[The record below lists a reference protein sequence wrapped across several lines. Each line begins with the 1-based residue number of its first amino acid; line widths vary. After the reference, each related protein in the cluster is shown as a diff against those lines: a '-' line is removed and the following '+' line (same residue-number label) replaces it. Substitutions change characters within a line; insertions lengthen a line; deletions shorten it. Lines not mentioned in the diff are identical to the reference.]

1 MAAKRKTK
9 RAPAKKRAAKKQ
21 PAKTGRPTKY
31 TPALAKRLPDMFA
44 NGESVAEVCVELDI
58 HKDTFYEWIKK
69 YPAFSD
75 AYKKGLQR
83 SEAWWSKLG
92 RAGSMGQVK
101 IQPATWIFNM
111 KNRFNWTDRIETEH
125 SGEIGGG
132 PAGIIISPLAD
143 PDEWNKAAARQQAL
157 MKGQGDGGG

>member
-1 MAAKRKTK
+1 MAAKK
-9 RAPAKKRAAKKQ
+9 RPAKKRPAKKR
-21 PAKTGRPTKY
+21 PAAKTGRPTKY
-31 TPALAKRLPDMFA
+31 TPAIAKNLPPMFE
-44 NGESVAEVCVELDI
+44 NGESVAEVCCALDI
-58 HKDTFYEWIKK
+58 HKDTFYEWVKK

-111 KNRFNWTDRIETEH
+111 KNRFSWTDRIETEH
-125 SGEIGGG
+125 SGEIKGSG
-132 PAGIIISPLAD
+132 GIIVSPLAD
-143 PDEWNKAAARQQAL
+143 PEEWNKAAAEQQRL
-157 MKGQGDGGG
+157 MKGHREGGE